1 MSDIL
6 SYVGTI
12 MVFAAKKVL
21 GPVIIVCGCY
31 TMILYV
37 ITRLFESQL
46 RESNG
51 KLRKVLRAISKP
63 PLKVFTFL
71 GGLPEFKIIGYG
83 AAGVGVI
90 ALIGVIA
97 TNFSFNM
104 LLPSLVLVAICAGG
118 TAFGL
123 FCILLACKGFA
134 AALGYTMAV
143 LGDEDTYIDTVR
155 SIDGKFIV
163 YDDEEESMYPEDLV
177 THSNVTRAE
186 AEAQHRRDTDEIM
199 KSGGLPAEV
208 ASEIPTNEIVS
219 IKNSKRRNGAIWMPK
234 VDTTAQVINTETQ
247 CHAARRRTQCAS
259 KQIWT

>member
-51 KLRKVLRAISKP
+51 KLRKVLRVISKP

-186 AEAQHRRDTDEIM
+186 AEAQHRRDTDERNRIYKEQQEAQRRYLDA
-199 KSGGLPAEV
+199 KSRYDS
-208 ASEIPTNEIVS
+208 ASYQY
-219 IKNSKRRNGAIWMPK
+219 RNAMSRGA
-234 VDTTAQVINTETQ
+234 TQ
-247 CHAARRRTQCAS
+247 DAMRFKADMDIALADMLRS
-259 KQIWT
+259 GYSG

>member
-21 GPVIIVCGCY
+21 GPVIVVCGCY

-37 ITRLFESQL
+37 ITKLLEPQL

-63 PLKVFTFL
+63 PLKVFTFI
-71 GGLPEFKIIGYG
+71 GGLPEFKIIGFG
-83 AAGVGVI
+83 AAGVGILALVI
-90 ALIGVIA
+90 TLISGEAFSGLNAFVISLFLVALITGA
-97 TNFSFNM
+97 TA
-104 LLPSLVLVAICAGG
+104 VA
-118 TAFGL
+118 L
-123 FCILLACKGFA
+123 FFILLACKGFA

-177 THSNVTRAE
+177 TYSNVTREE
-186 AEAQHRRDTDEIM
+186 AEARHRRDTDERNRIHKEQQEAHRRYLDA
-199 KSGGLPAEV
+199 KSRYDSASYHYRNAMARGAEQD
-208 ASEIPTNEIVS
+208 AMRFKADMERALIDMNQSGY
-219 IKNSKRRNGAIWMPK
+219 RG
-234 VDTTAQVINTETQ
+234 
-247 CHAARRRTQCAS
+247 
-259 KQIWT
+259 

>member
-6 SYVGTI
+6 SFVGTI
-12 MVFAAKKVL
+12 MEFAAKKVL

-83 AAGVGVI
+83 AAGIGILALVI
-90 ALIGVIA
+90 TLISGEAFSGLNAFVFSLLLVALITGA
-97 TNFSFNM
+97 TA
-104 LLPSLVLVAICAGG
+104 VA
-118 TAFGL
+118 L
-123 FCILLACKGFA
+123 FFILLACKGFA

-143 LGDEDTYIDTVR
+143 LGDEDTYVDTVR

-177 THSNVTRAE
+177 AHSNETREE
-186 AEAQHRRDTDEIM
+186 AETRHRRDTDERNRIYKEQREAQQRYLDA
-199 KSGGLPAEV
+199 KSRYDSASFQYRSAMARGAEQD
-208 ASEIPTNEIVS
+208 AMRFKADMDIALADMLRSGY
-219 IKNSKRRNGAIWMPK
+219 KG
-234 VDTTAQVINTETQ
+234 
-247 CHAARRRTQCAS
+247 
-259 KQIWT
+259 

>member
-1 MSDIL
+1 MSSIL
-6 SYVGTI
+6 NFAGTI
-12 MVFAAKKVL
+12 IKSAAKKVL

-134 AALGYTMAV
+134 VALGYTMAV

-163 YDDEEESMYPEDLV
+163 YDDEEESMYPEDLI

-186 AEAQHRRDTDEIM
+186 AEAQHRRDTDERNRIYKEQREAHRRYLDA
-199 KSGGLPAEV
+199 KSRYDS
-208 ASEIPTNEIVS
+208 ASYQYRS
-219 IKNSKRRNGAIWMPK
+219 AMSRGA
-234 VDTTAQVINTETQ
+234 TQ
-247 CHAARRRTQCAS
+247 DAMRFKADMDIALADMLRS
-259 KQIWT
+259 GYKG

>member
-104 LLPSLVLVAICAGG
+104 LFPSLVLVAICAGG

-186 AEAQHRRDTDEIM
+186 AEAQHRRDTDERNRIYKEQQEAQQRYLDA
-199 KSGGLPAEV
+199 KSRYDS
-208 ASEIPTNEIVS
+208 ASYQYRS
-219 IKNSKRRNGAIWMPK
+219 AMSRGA
-234 VDTTAQVINTETQ
+234 TQ
-247 CHAARRRTQCAS
+247 DAMRFKADMDIALADMLRSGYTG
-259 KQIWT
+259 

>member
-155 SIDGKFIV
+155 SIDGTFIV

-186 AEAQHRRDTDEIM
+186 AEAQHRRDTDERNRIYKEQHEAQRRYLDA
-199 KSGGLPAEV
+199 KSRYDS
-208 ASEIPTNEIVS
+208 ASYQY
-219 IKNSKRRNGAIWMPK
+219 RNAMSRGA
-234 VDTTAQVINTETQ
+234 TQ
-247 CHAARRRTQCAS
+247 DAMRFKADMDIALADMLRS
-259 KQIWT
+259 GYKG

>member
-6 SYVGTI
+6 SFVGTI
-12 MVFAAKKVL
+12 MEFAAKKVL

-83 AAGVGVI
+83 AAGVGAI

-97 TNFSFNM
+97 TNFSLEDGYYM

-143 LGDEDTYIDTVR
+143 LGDEDTYVDTVR

-177 THSNVTRAE
+177 THSNETREE
-186 AEAQHRRDTDEIM
+186 AEARHRRDTDERNRIYKEQREAQRRYLDA
-199 KSGGLPAEV
+199 KSRYDSASFQYRSAMARGAEQD
-208 ASEIPTNEIVS
+208 AMRFKADMDIALADMLRSGY
-219 IKNSKRRNGAIWMPK
+219 KG
-234 VDTTAQVINTETQ
+234 
-247 CHAARRRTQCAS
+247 
-259 KQIWT
+259 

>member
-12 MVFAAKKVL
+12 MVFAAKRVL

-37 ITRLFESQL
+37 ITKLLEPQL
-46 RESNG
+46 RKSNG

-177 THSNVTRAE
+177 THSNATRAE
-186 AEAQHRRDTDEIM
+186 AEAQHRRDTDERNRIYKEQREAQRRYLDA
-199 KSGGLPAEV
+199 KSRYDSA
-208 ASEIPTNEIVS
+208 NYQY
-219 IKNSKRRNGAIWMPK
+219 RNAMSRGA
-234 VDTTAQVINTETQ
+234 TQ
-247 CHAARRRTQCAS
+247 DAMRFKADMDIALADMLRS
-259 KQIWT
+259 GYKG

>member
-1 MSDIL
+1 MSSIL
-6 SYVGTI
+6 NFAGTI
-12 MVFAAKKVL
+12 IKFAAKKVL

-134 AALGYTMAV
+134 VALGYTMAV

-186 AEAQHRRDTDEIM
+186 AEAQHRRDTDERNRIYKEQQEAQQRYLDA
-199 KSGGLPAEV
+199 KSRYDS
-208 ASEIPTNEIVS
+208 ASYQY
-219 IKNSKRRNGAIWMPK
+219 RNAMSRGA
-234 VDTTAQVINTETQ
+234 TQ
-247 CHAARRRTQCAS
+247 DAMRFKADMDIALADMLRSGYTG
-259 KQIWT
+259 

>member
-1 MSDIL
+1 MSSIL
-6 SYVGTI
+6 NFAGTI
-12 MVFAAKKVL
+12 MEFAAKKVL

-37 ITRLFESQL
+37 ITRLLESQL

-123 FCILLACKGFA
+123 FCILFACKGFA
-134 AALGYTMAV
+134 VALGYTMAV

-177 THSNVTRAE
+177 THSNETREE
-186 AEAQHRRDTDEIM
+186 AETRHRRDTDERNRIYKEQREAHRRYLDA
-199 KSGGLPAEV
+199 KSRYDS
-208 ASEIPTNEIVS
+208 ASYQYRS
-219 IKNSKRRNGAIWMPK
+219 AMSRGA
-234 VDTTAQVINTETQ
+234 TQ
-247 CHAARRRTQCAS
+247 DAMRFKADMDIALADMLRS
-259 KQIWT
+259 GYKG

>member
-21 GPVIIVCGCY
+21 APIIVVCGCY

-37 ITRLFESQL
+37 ITKLLEPQL

-97 TNFSFNM
+97 TGRSFEL

-143 LGDEDTYIDTVR
+143 LGDEDTYVDTVR
-155 SIDGKFIV
+155 AIDGKFIV
-163 YDDEEESMYPEDLV
+163 HEDEDASMYPEDLV
-177 THSNVTRAE
+177 THSNETREE
-186 AEAQHRRDTDEIM
+186 AEPRHRRDTDEWNRIYKEQREAQRRYLDA
-199 KSGGLPAEV
+199 KSRYDSASYHYRNAMARGAEQD
-208 ASEIPTNEIVS
+208 AMRFKADMERALIDMNQSGY
-219 IKNSKRRNGAIWMPK
+219 RG
-234 VDTTAQVINTETQ
+234 
-247 CHAARRRTQCAS
+247 
-259 KQIWT
+259 